1 MGTNL
6 RFQCRREEKSI
17 EENSVI
23 SHGKKIRQT
32 GNQRSA
38 LKMEASQL
46 KLVMAK
52 DAKVEKKGLLV
63 KAKSRT
69 LLREP

>member
-6 RFQCRREEKSI
+6 RLQCCREEKSI

-23 SHGKKIRQT
+23 SYGKKIQQT
-32 GNQRSA
+32 GNQSSA
-38 LKMEASQL
+38 HKMEASQL

-52 DAKVEKKGLLV
+52 DAKVEKKGC
-63 KAKSRT
+63 
-69 LLREP
+69 LLRQSLELC